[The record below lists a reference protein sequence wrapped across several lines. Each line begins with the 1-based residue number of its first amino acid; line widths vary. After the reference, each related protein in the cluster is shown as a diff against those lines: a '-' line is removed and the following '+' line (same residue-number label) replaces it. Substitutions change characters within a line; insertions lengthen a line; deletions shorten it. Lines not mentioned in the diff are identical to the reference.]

1 MSETDVKYTSMRITT
16 DVTEQAKLA
25 GALKGI
31 SMMEYV
37 RQVVLAAAL
46 AAISRTFAVKAV
58 RRSLAFPRSINLPE
72 TPWTN

>member
-37 RQVVLAAAL
+37 RQVVLAAA
-46 AAISRTFAVKAV
+46 ARDIEDFRRGGSPPKP
-58 RRSLAFPRSINLPE
+58 RRSKVD
-72 TPWTN
+72 